1 MSKDSLQLPKT
12 AFSMKAN
19 LPSKEPGILE
29 KWEKNKMYEKLRKI
43 SKGREKFVLHD
54 GPPYANG
61 HIHMG
66 TALNKILK
74 DMVTRFHQMQGKDSI
89 YVPGWDCHGLPIEW
103 KIEEL
108 YKKNKKN
115 KDEVPIKDFRSE
127 CRDFAKK
134 WIEIQTKEFKRLGV
148 VGDFDN
154 YYSTMSFNGEAQI
167 VRELGKFLLDKSL
180 YQGFK
185 PVLWS
190 TVEKTALADAEVE
203 YKDHTSN
210 TIYAAFKIKKTDKDF
225 LKDANIVI
233 WTTTPWTIP
242 ANKALAFNS
251 SLDYSL
257 IEIEGLDNFKE
268 KKIVIAKEL
277 IKSVSESCGLEK
289 FKVVKNFK
297 GSELNKTVCSHPF
310 LKLGYDYDVPM
321 FDARF
326 VTLEQGTGIVH
337 CAPSHGVDDFNLC
350 LKNNIESKYTV
361 DDSGYYTKEIPYFEK
376 THVFKADP
384 IVIDNLRE
392 QKKLLKNDK
401 LQHSYP
407 HSWRSKAPL
416 IYRATPQWFI
426 SMEIN
431 SLRKKALKAINE
443 TDFYPVKGKERLLSM
458 IEGRPDWCV
467 SRQRVWGVPLPIFI
481 NKKTKE
487 PLRDKKVIDRIADIY
502 EKEGSDCWFTE
513 KSKRFLG
520 DDYNEKDF
528 DKLNDIV
535 EVWFDSGSTHSFVLE
550 QRKDLKW
557 PADMY
562 LEGSDQHR
570 GWFHSSLLES
580 CGTRGKAPF
589 ESILSHGFVVDG
601 KGMKMSKSA
610 GNVILPEDILKNYG
624 ADILRAWVCASD
636 YAEDLRIDKT
646 ILAQHAESYRK
657 IRNTFRFILGNIKD
671 NFEPQNIN
679 DVEIKDFPELERYIL
694 NRLFFV
700 DQSIE
705 ENLKNYNFHKIYKE
719 LLNFCTLDLSSFYF
733 DIRKDTLYCDSLES
747 AKRKACIK
755 VLNIVLECLLKWFAP
770 IFVFTTDEIFSLI
783 NKTDDSIHEK
793 TFVKIPES
801 WKDLKLDNKWKDL
814 FKIKQEAN
822 VAIEEKRAN
831 KEIGSSLEAEIE
843 IFVNTNEYNLL
854 DGLDLAEYFITSKAQ
869 KFKNKKKEEG
879 IKILVKKSNG
889 TKCPRCWKIIQNKCN
904 RCDEVQKLLQ

>member
-277 IKSVSESCGLEK
+277 IKSVTESCGLEK
-289 FKVVKNFK
+289 FKVIKNFK
-297 GSELNKTVCSHPF
+297 GSELNKTICSHPF

-520 DDYNEKDF
+520 DDYSEKDF

-700 DQSIE
+700 DQSIK

-747 AKRKACIK
+747 TKRKACIK
-755 VLNIVLECLLKWFAP
+755 VLNIILECLLKWFAP

-783 NKTDDSIHEK
+783 NKTDDTIHEK
-793 TFVKIPES
+793 TFVKIPET

-904 RCDEVQKLLQ
+904 RCDEVQKLPQ